1 MLRSPPRY
9 CNALKYGTL
18 ETGPGRWK
26 LFYIRGRNLGGI
38 QKGFLGGYLST
49 DLPLL
54 PNNKIAFSS
63 KELVREPSG
72 QGVWVPERK
81 THLSC
86 WQRHALPA
94 HCETDGDTV
103 SRYEE
108 VLASKTVAPEGKG
121 QLLTLSP
128 QHQTWDLPV
137 LGCYCPSCPPPSACH
152 TQGCHRKQCAP
163 ARPWL
168 RRRRPGVRHHNDSHF
183 LGNRESHL
191 YLCWEPPHLELS
203 CDSGSYF

>member
-1 MLRSPPRY
+1 M
-9 CNALKYGTL
+9 
-18 ETGPGRWK
+18 
-26 LFYIRGRNLGGI
+26 
-38 QKGFLGGYLST
+38 
-49 DLPLL
+49 
-54 PNNKIAFSS
+54 
-63 KELVREPSG
+63 REPSG

-94 HCETDGDTV
+94 RCERDGDTV

-108 VLASKTVAPEGKG
+108 VLASKTVAPEEKG
-121 QLLTLSP
+121 QLLTLSL
-128 QHQTWDLPV
+128 QHQTWDLPSSGV
-137 LGCYCPSCPPPSACH
+137 LLPSPPPALCLSHSRMSQETMCP
-152 TQGCHRKQCAP
+152 CE
-163 ARPWL
+163 ARL

-183 LGNRESHL
+183 LGNRELHL